1 MTELNRDDLRKKLL
15 ELLDYAKKLGF
26 YGTETYIDVNV
37 PVVQILGDLIP
48 HIGTPEWHITVKLCA
63 PFEEVSPCQLKCS
76 GCKSQ
81 SR

>member
-1 MTELNRDDLRKKLL
+1 MTELKRDELRKKLR
-15 ELLDYAKKLGF
+15 ELLDCAKKLGF

-48 HIGTPEWHITVKLCA
+48 HIGTPEWRIVVKLCA
-63 PFEEVSPCQLKCS
+63 PFEEVNSCQSKCS